1 MAKVRGL
8 GRGLDALLG
17 GGEEPATTGVAGET
31 LTSLSVELLQ
41 PGRYQPRG
49 HMAPES
55 LAELSQSIKA
65 QGVMQPI
72 LVRPI
77 GGGRYEILAG
87 ERRWRAARMAGL
99 AQVPALVR
107 EIPDRHAAAIALIE
121 NLQREDL
128 NPLEEAAGVKR
139 LIEEFGMT
147 HAEAAESLGRSRVAV
162 TNALRLL
169 ELAPPVQELLRE
181 GKLDMGHARALLG
194 LAPLKQVE
202 IARRAAE
209 KRLSVRQVEHLVAAL
224 SRRPAGGARP
234 RVDRDVARLEEEW
247 SQKLG
252 TTVKI
257 QAGSKAGSGKLTLYY
272 ATLDQ
277 LDVLLNKLG

>member
-1 MAKVRGL
+1 MAKMKGL

-17 GGEEPATTGVAGET
+17 AGTEAPAESGEAMTALPVDA
-31 LTSLSVELLQ
+31 LQ
-41 PGRYQPRG
+41 PGRYQPRAS
-49 HMAPES
+49 MDAES
-55 LAELSQSIKA
+55 LAGLAESIKA

-72 LVRPI
+72 LARPA

-99 AQVPALVR
+99 TSVPALIR
-107 EIPDRHAAAIALIE
+107 EVPDRQAAAMALIE

-139 LIEEFGMT
+139 LVDEFGMT
-147 HAEAAESLGRSRVAV
+147 HADAAQSLGRSRAAV

-169 ELAPPVQELLRE
+169 ELAPPVQALLRE

-194 LAPLKQVE
+194 LPPLKQIE
-202 IARRAAE
+202 LARLAVA
-209 KRLSVRQVEHLVAAL
+209 KRLSVRQVEHLVSAQA
-224 SRRPAGGARP
+224 RRTPPGGLA

-257 QAGSKAGSGKLTLYY
+257 QTGLKAGSGKLVLHY

-277 LDVLLNKLG
+277 LDAFLGKLG